1 MCYRLPHRR
10 SAPESCWQSTARHPP
25 RPPNSC
31 FPARRARGI
40 RSKLGATNSIEQYHL
55 VLSRPRCCKP
65 IELRPRSHH
74 WPRVD
79 SRGWL
84 LSQGHD
90 DDMSTQPCSY
100 RWVRSAGG
108 GGAPAWPSRPSTRKG
123 RTPKERPSS
132 APPAPCTVHSG
143 VLRSGMP
150 PARHSVQ
157 APWIV
162 SRGDDSASEGW
173 RNPALARACQRL
185 GSYRR
190 LHAWPPHL
198 AMGPISITP
207 RYVPCYLHLLEV

>member
-10 SAPESCWQSTARHPP
+10 SAPESCLQSTARHPP

-108 GGAPAWPSRPSTRKG
+108 AHQRGRVGHRPGKVG
-123 RTPKERPSS
+123 RRRSGPHPHLQRL
-132 APPAPCTVHSG
+132 APCIQECSEAACH
-143 VLRSGMP
+143 LRVTLCRLNGLSRAATT
-150 PARHSVQ
+150 ARPR
-157 APWIV
+157 AGGTWPWRARVNGCGEKGALV
-162 SRGDDSASEGW
+162 SSSIGRPRRASPRG
-173 RNPALARACQRL
+173 
-185 GSYRR
+185 
-190 LHAWPPHL
+190 
-198 AMGPISITP
+198 
-207 RYVPCYLHLLEV
+207 

>member
-108 GGAPAWPSRPSTRKG
+108 GRTSVAESAIDPERSDAEGAALI
-123 RTPKERPSS
+123 RTSS
-132 APPAPCTVHSG
+132 ALHRAFRSAPK
-143 VLRSGMP
+143 
-150 PARHSVQ
+150 RH
-157 APWIV
+157 ATC
-162 SRGDDSASEGW
+162 ASLCAGSMDC
-173 RNPALARACQRL
+173 LARRRQRVRAGGTQL
-185 GSYRR
+185 WRALVNGLAPIAGSTTGR
-190 LHAWPPHL
+190 LTSPWDP
-198 AMGPISITP
+198 
-207 RYVPCYLHLLEV
+207 